1 MSFSM
6 VPLLLT
12 GKTIS
17 VEVKR
22 ALVENRLQD
31 AAELLMRDYGLS
43 CIEAGQLLDVSA
55 C

>member
-1 MSFSM
+1 MKLSL
-6 VPLLLT
+6 VPLLLA

-31 AAELLMRDYGLS
+31 AADLLMQKYGLS
-43 CIEAGQLLDVSA
+43 CVEASHLLDLSA